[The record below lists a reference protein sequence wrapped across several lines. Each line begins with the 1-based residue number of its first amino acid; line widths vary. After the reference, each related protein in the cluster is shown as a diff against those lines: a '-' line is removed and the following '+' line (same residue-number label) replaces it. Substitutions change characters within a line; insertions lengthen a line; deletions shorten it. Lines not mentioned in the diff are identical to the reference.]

1 MLASKNLTG
10 VATSLLLIAG
20 LGHAHGA
27 PAQLHNKTVRMSA
40 SATVNAVA
48 PDGTRTNVP
57 RTVTRTIYI
66 SSKGRIF
73 SREDRRAGR
82 NADTVDRA
90 PGESGGSGG
99 FRFNGNRLIGVVLAE
114 SGARQVTIT
123 FDPSFGS
130 CTASIAFGREGGKPY
145 KVKGL
150 DGKIYTAT
158 GVPTASAPTC
168 SIQAGNPFAQ

>member
-1 MLASKNLTG
+1 MAAEITRPTVLAG
-10 VATSLLLIAG
+10 LLLVSIGTCAM
-20 LGHAHGA
+20 AA
-27 PAQLHNKTVRMSA
+27 PAQLLNKTVRISG

-48 PDGTRTNVP
+48 QDGSRTTVP
-57 RTVTRTIYI
+57 RTVSRTIYI

-73 SREDRRAGR
+73 TRAERRAGR
-82 NADTVDRA
+82 NAETVDRA
-90 PGESGGSGG
+90 PGDGGGSGG
-99 FRFNGNRLIGVVLAE
+99 FRFDGNRLIGVGLAA

-123 FDPSFGS
+123 FDPGFSS
-130 CTASIAFGREGGKPY
+130 CTASIAFGREAGKSY

-158 GVPTASAPTC
+158 GVPTASTPTC

>member
-1 MLASKNLTG
+1 MTAAIAILG
-10 VATSLLLIAG
+10 SLLCLLLSAG
-20 LGHAHGA
+20 GTQAAGA
-27 PAQLHNKTVRMSA
+27 PAQLHNKTIRMSA

-48 PDGTRTNVP
+48 PDGSRTNVP
-57 RTVTRTIYI
+57 RTVTRTIYV
-66 SSKGRIF
+66 SSKGRLF
-73 SREDRRAGR
+73 SREERRAGR

-99 FRFNGNRLIGVVLAE
+99 FRFDGNRLIGVVMAE

-123 FDPSFGS
+123 FDPGFSS
-130 CTASIAFGREGGKPY
+130 CTASIAFGREGGKAY

-158 GVPTASAPTC
+158 GVPTASGASC
-168 SIQAGNPFAQ
+168 SISAGNPF